1 MRVLRMTR
9 MLRKDRNE
17 ETMSNLRCRALE
29 DEYLGILRDL
39 DGDAEGR
46 ALAATYLAS
55 AHPVANREGTPT
67 WALTPKVLSS
77 AELGILR
84 EAGETFGRI
93 LEKVTAR
100 FRSDADLRARFG
112 LPTELE
118 ELALVPT
125 GYDRNVPF
133 ARVDVLFD
141 EETGDFT
148 LVGAATDSS
157 LGMTSSVEVTRA
169 VQLTE
174 AYRRFAELH
183 PGIETFDVTGGVI
196 DALRETYQSWANADT
211 GTRHPERPAVGIV
224 DYPESATA
232 SEFAD
237 IVERLADEGVFA
249 RLVDIR
255 DLRIE
260 EAGGIY
266 RLVDSQGPIACV
278 YRRVLLSEMIEKPCE
293 GARALVEAARRGL
306 ACVIGGFG
314 TWPVS
319 TNALFAVLASDAMED
334 VLDHEEL
341 AFVRAHVPETH
352 VLDRTSDLAPYLAEP
367 ERWLARPAGAYRAN
381 EAVAGASCADRDDWW
396 RILLGCAEEGGVVQA
411 IGTPFRTSVVLGAPA
426 AGDDGRRAGEV
437 VEAENILGLFLF
449 RGEFGG
455 VYARGGYDGAIGPW
469 SNRVTMGCLVARD

>member
-1 MRVLRMTR
+1 
-9 MLRKDRNE
+9 
-17 ETMSNLRCRALE
+17 MSNLRCRALE

-39 DGDAEGR
+39 NGDAEGR
-46 ALAATYLAS
+46 ALAASYLAN

-67 WALTPKVLSS
+67 WALTPKVLSG

-84 EAGETFGRI
+84 EAAETMGRI
-93 LEKVTAR
+93 IEKVTAR
-100 FRSDADLRARFG
+100 YLDDADFRARFR
-112 LPTELE
+112 LPAEQE
-118 ELALVPT
+118 ALTRIPT
-125 GYDRNVPF
+125 GYDRLIPF

-148 LVGAATDSS
+148 LAGVATDSS
-157 LGMTSSVEVTRA
+157 LGMTASVEVTRA
-169 VQLTE
+169 TQLTE
-174 AYRRFAELH
+174 AYRRFAERH
-183 PGIETFDVTGGVI
+183 PDIETFDVTGGVI
-196 DALRETYQSWANADT
+196 GALRETYRSWANADT
-211 GTRHPERPAVGIV
+211 GTKHPDRPTVGIV

-232 SEFAD
+232 NEFAD

-260 EAGGIY
+260 EAGGIR

-278 YRRVLLSEMIEKPCE
+278 YRRVLLSEMLEKPCP
-293 GARALVEAARRGL
+293 GAEALVEAARRGL
-306 ACVIGGFG
+306 TCVIGGFG
-314 TWPVS
+314 TWPAS
-319 TNALFAVLASDAMED
+319 TNALFAVLSSDAVED

-352 VLDRTSDLAPYLAEP
+352 LLERTSDLAPYLAEP

-396 RILLGCAEEGGVVQA
+396 RVLLGCAEEGGVVQA
-411 IGTPFRTSVVLGAPA
+411 RAAAYRSPVVLGEPA
-426 AGDDGRRAGEV
+426 VGDAEEHGTEPVEV
-437 VEAENILGLFLF
+437 ENILGLYLF

-455 VYARGGYDGAIGPW
+455 VYARAGYDGEIGPW
-469 SNRVTMGCLVARD
+469 SNRVTLGCLVARD

>member
-1 MRVLRMTR
+1 
-9 MLRKDRNE
+9 
-17 ETMSNLRCRALE
+17 MSNLRCRALE
-29 DEYLGILRDL
+29 DEYLDILRDL
-39 DGDAEGR
+39 DGDADGR
-46 ALAATYLAS
+46 KLAANYLAS

-84 EAGETFGRI
+84 DAAETFGRI

-100 FRSDADLRARFG
+100 YLDDADFRARFG
-112 LPTELE
+112 LSPELE
-118 ELALVPT
+118 GLTRIPT
-125 GYDRNVPF
+125 GYDRLIPF
-133 ARVDVLFD
+133 ARVDALFD

-157 LGMTSSVEVTRA
+157 LGMTASVEVTRA

-174 AYRRFAELH
+174 AYRRFAERH

-196 DALRETYQSWANADT
+196 DALRETYMSWANADA
-211 GTRHPERPAVGIV
+211 GTKHPERPAVGIV

-255 DLRIE
+255 DLRVE
-260 EAGGIY
+260 EAGGHR

-278 YRRVLLSEMIEKPCE
+278 YRRALLSEMVEKPCE
-293 GARALVEAARRGL
+293 GVDALVEAARRGL

-319 TNALFAVLASDAMED
+319 TNALFAVLRSDAVED

-381 EAVAGASCADRDDWW
+381 EAVSGASCADRDDWW
-396 RILLGCAEEGGVVQA
+396 RVLLGCAEEGGVVQE
-411 IGTPFRTSVVLGAPA
+411 IGRPYRSEVVLGAPA
-426 AGDDGRRAGEV
+426 VGDTADRGDEPVEV
-437 VEAENILGLFLF
+437 ENLIGLFLF

-455 VYARGGYDGAIGPW
+455 VYARGGYDGEIGPW

>member
-1 MRVLRMTR
+1 
-9 MLRKDRNE
+9 
-17 ETMSNLRCRALE
+17 MSNLRCRELE
-29 DEYLGILRDL
+29 DEYLDLLRDL

-46 ALAATYLAS
+46 RLAASYLAS

-67 WALTPKVLSS
+67 WALTPKVLSG

-84 EAGETFGRI
+84 EAAETMGRI

-100 FRSDADLRARFG
+100 YLDDADFRARFC
-112 LPTELE
+112 LPAELE
-118 ELALVPT
+118 ALTLIPT
-125 GYDRNVPF
+125 GYDRLVPF

-141 EETGDFT
+141 EGTGDFA
-148 LVGAATDSS
+148 LAGVATDSS

-169 VQLTE
+169 AQLTE
-174 AYRRFAELH
+174 TYRRFAERH

-196 DALRETYQSWANADT
+196 DALRETYMSWANADS
-211 GTRHPERPAVGIV
+211 GTKHPERPTVGIV

-260 EAGGIY
+260 EAGGHR

-278 YRRVLLSEMIEKPCE
+278 YRRVLLSEMLEKPGE
-293 GARALVEAARRGL
+293 GVDALVEAARRGL

-319 TNALFAVLASDAMED
+319 TNALFAVLSSDAVEG

-352 VLDRTSDLAPYLAEP
+352 LLSRGCDLTPYLAEP

-396 RILLGCAEEGGVVQA
+396 RVLLGCAEEGGVVQA
-411 IGTPFRTSVVLGAPA
+411 LGKTYRSPVVLGAPA
-426 AGDDGRRAGEV
+426 AGDSADHGSEPVEV
-437 VEAENILGLFLF
+437 ENLTGLFLF

-455 VYARGGYDGAIGPW
+455 VYARGGYDGEIGPW
-469 SNRVTMGCLVARD
+469 SNRVTMGCLVVRD